1 MKNYETLAG
10 ALSDLRT
17 RGYNADFTTE
27 SVCLYCGD
35 LDLRLDP
42 EDFNVDEVHRFEDN
56 CKPEE
61 NTVLYAISAST
72 GVRGT
77 LVDPYGARGGR
88 DSCELPKPIT
98 NLITL
103 SAPNQL

>member
-1 MKNYETLAG
+1 MKSYETLTD

-17 RGYNADFTTE
+17 KGYNADFATE

-42 EDFNVDEVHRFEDN
+42 EDFNVDEIHRFEDN
-56 CKPEE
+56 SNPKD
-61 NTVLYAISAST
+61 NTVLYAISSST

-77 LVDPYGARGGR
+77 LVDPYGARGGGG
-88 DSCELPKPIT
+88 SCELPKPIT
-98 NLITL
+98 TL
-103 SAPNQL
+103 LRM

>member
-1 MKNYETLAG
+1 MKNYETLAD
-10 ALSDLRT
+10 ALSDLRG
-17 RGYNADFTTE
+17 RGYNADFATE

-42 EDFNVDEVHRFEDN
+42 EDFHIDEVHRFEGN

-61 NTVLYAISAST
+61 NTVLYAISASS

-77 LVDPYGARGGR
+77 LVDPYGARGGG

-98 NLITL
+98 TL
-103 SAPNQL
+103 LRIDQPL

>member
-1 MKNYETLAG
+1 MKNYDSLTE
-10 ALSDLRT
+10 ALTDLRN
-17 RGYNADFTTE
+17 RGYEADFATE

-42 EDFNVDEVHRFEDN
+42 DDFHVDEVHRFEGN

-61 NTVLYAISAST
+61 NTILYAISSAT

-77 LVDPYGARGGR
+77 LVDPYGARGGGS
-88 DSCELPKPIT
+88 SCELP
-98 NLITL
+98 NALRSITL
-103 SAPNQL
+103 K